1 MERKLKGVGEEKNHQ
16 LVLFLSRTCILS
28 AWQPSSKQ
36 IEYDQSSSPGL
47 ESASPILPSAM
58 KTTDRVPV
66 CARGAT
72 LLVRS
77 SVSVR

>member
-36 IEYDQSSSPGL
+36 IEYDQLSPPGL
-47 ESASPILPSAM
+47 ESASLE
-58 KTTDRVPV
+58 VY
-66 CARGAT
+66 
-72 LLVRS
+72 
-77 SVSVR
+77 